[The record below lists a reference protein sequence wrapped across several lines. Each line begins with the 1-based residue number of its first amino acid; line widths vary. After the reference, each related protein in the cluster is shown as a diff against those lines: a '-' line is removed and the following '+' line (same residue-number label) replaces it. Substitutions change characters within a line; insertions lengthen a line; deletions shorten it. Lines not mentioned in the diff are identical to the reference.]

1 MPDTVVPVR
10 LLPGQVVEAAAV
22 MARAAVDDPIFVHVL
37 PDATERAAGVP
48 LLMQLF
54 VRMALAY
61 GEVWATPAPI
71 RGVACWMAPSHP
83 EITQDA
89 REAAGERKVSDAFGA
104 EAFARFQAFRADM
117 GETFGSY
124 LPEPH
129 WHLMWLCVE
138 PGHHGQGI
146 GGTLVRQL
154 TAHADTEPVAC
165 DLFTFVPRTVPLYEH
180 LGFRAVLDT
189 TLSRTG
195 LRVQA
200 MVRPSLSQR

>member
-1 MPDTVVPVR
+1 MPDTGVPVR
-10 LLPGQVVEAAAV
+10 LVSDQVVEAAAV

-48 LLMQLF
+48 LLMRQF

-61 GEVWATPAPI
+61 GEVWATPSPI
-71 RGVACWMAPSHP
+71 RGVACWLAPSHP
-83 EITQDA
+83 EITPEA
-89 REAAGERKVSDAFGA
+89 REAAGEREVGGALGA
-104 EAFARFQAFRADM
+104 EASARFHAFRADM
-117 GETFGSY
+117 GGTLGSY

-154 TAHADTEPVAC
+154 TARADTDAVAC

-180 LGFRAVLDT
+180 LGFRVVRDA

-195 LRVQA
+195 LRVRA
-200 MVRPSLSQR
+200 MVRPSISRR